1 MIRGLIF
8 GINNIF
14 LLFYILIFA
23 RLFLSWF
30 PNIDRFR
37 QPYRFIYQSTEPYLA
52 IFRRWIPPVRMID
65 FSPIAALLALQIL
78 QQLIIFALLQFA

>member
-30 PNIDRFR
+30 PKIDRFK